1 VAFRRRSGAVLIT
14 TIKSVWKSG
23 LAVAVLST
31 IGYWIIIWAF
41 TQERIAPVAV
51 LRETS
56 VLFAMMISVFVIREG
71 FSLLR
76 VGIVVLILAGIMF
89 LGF

>member
-1 VAFRRRSGAVLIT
+1 M
-14 TIKSVWKSG
+14 
-23 LAVAVLST
+23 AVLST

>member
-1 VAFRRRSGAVLIT
+1 MGLMVAI
-14 TIKSVWKSG
+14 
-23 LAVAVLST
+23 LST
-31 IGYWIIIWAF
+31 LGYWIIIWAF

-56 VLFAMMISVFVIREG
+56 VLFAMLISVFIIREG

-76 VGIVVLILAGIMF
+76 IAIIVLILAGIVL
-89 LGF
+89 LGL

>member
-1 VAFRRRSGAVLIT
+1 MGLMVAI
-14 TIKSVWKSG
+14 
-23 LAVAVLST
+23 LST
-31 IGYWIIIWAF
+31 LGYWIIIWAF

-56 VLFAMMISVFVIREG
+56 VLFAMLILVFIIREG

-76 VGIVVLILAGIMF
+76 IAIIVLILAGIVL
-89 LGF
+89 LGL